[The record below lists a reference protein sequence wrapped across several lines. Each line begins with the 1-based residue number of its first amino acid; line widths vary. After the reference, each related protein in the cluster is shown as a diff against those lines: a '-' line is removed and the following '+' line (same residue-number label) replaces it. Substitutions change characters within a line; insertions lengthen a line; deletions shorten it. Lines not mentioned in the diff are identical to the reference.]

1 MTNIYTFPQTIQ
13 GVTNLPDY
21 IKFNTSEQV
30 PFENIFTAVKD
41 DMIKLLNSMLTLNP
55 ASRCTCSQALQM
67 SYFSND
73 PVPTP
78 PALLPQPKS
87 NSVDDDD
94 DFMNV
99 EKSATKRPNTTINEK
114 LAPTAKRL
122 NFDEWRVLEL
132 SM

>member
-1 MTNIYTFPQTIQ
+1 M
-13 GVTNLPDY
+13 PDY
-21 IKFNTSEQV
+21 IKFNTSEPM

-41 DMIKLLNSMLTLNP
+41 DMIKLLKSMLALNP

-67 SYFSND
+67 PYFSND

-87 NSVDDDD
+87 NSHDDD

-99 EKSATKRPNTTINEK
+99 EKSATKRPNASTNDK

-122 NFDEWRVLEL
+122 NFDE
-132 SM
+132 